1 MIRQKRREYFFTF
14 VLFCFY
20 CFSCFFFCFVLI
32 FCLNLRRNIQNERIV
47 YIIQNFITIFYSAIL
62 IADIEAKNL
71 RFFRY
76 NFFHF
81 CGSQHFALSC
91 GLYHRHV
98 APIHTKLFCRVG
110 KGKQKAKLQKTP
122 PPLYILIFLSR
133 IILIILFFFFF
144 LSRII
149 QIFNKLLVVRIST
162 AVELK
167 I

>member
-1 MIRQKRREYFFTF
+1 MIRQKRRESFFTF
-14 VLFCFY
+14 VFIVFLVFFW
-20 CFSCFFFCFVLI
+20 FFFYLI
-32 FCLNLRRNIQNERIV
+32 FCLNLRRNIQNERII

-76 NFFHF
+76 NIFHF

-122 PPLYILIFLSR
+122 PPLYILIFFISNN
-133 IILIILFFFFF
+133 
-144 LSRII
+144 SNNP
-149 QIFNKLLVVRIST
+149 IF
-162 AVELK
+162 
-167 I
+167 